1 MSDYTDFTYLDYHN
15 SDSGQRR
22 VDSDAIGRA
31 FSQAGASYYGDG
43 SEFIVG
49 YDANG
54 GAMID
59 SDAVRAAARRKAEEA
74 AESKRGEEAL
84 LRLLMQQRQAQANS
98 YLYRGRDVICYPLGG
113 KVYGTHLLHKSGSC
127 PYLFNSAKLGPF
139 MNEMDGMIRTFGSFD
154 QSVTT
159 PCPCCFRMRDME
171 DAEDT
176 AKMDAILDSLQS
188 GAWQKEYYTLDRPGS
203 PANAAQSAPTQKTVE
218 VRWSDVSG
226 KVSLPREHSLKILD
240 CSVTLE
246 PECIRCELGVVSPLP
261 IARDSVLLVSH
272 DLRVN
277 YADGGKELVV
287 YHKDDDIGRAKPL
300 PWREYEGEG
309 YGYILRIDHKRFD
322 NKKWDFP
329 CGYAPEKF
337 SVSFSTMD
345 KIFEDGGYSAHPR
358 TVFPM
363 KGGIPV
369 IVRAKSEP
377 VRADGPV
384 ENENIPAGSIRLLG
398 IKETLMDHGRLV
410 LVLNLQSRVRLATR
424 QGRANG
430 IELRGEVELFRKGLL
445 GKNSLVNWSGT
456 TRLDPD
462 FERGDSDTAFPF
474 RYEALLFEDD
484 WMRKTP
490 DEGYYQYRV
499 KLTGDC
505 IDPAGAECDGK
516 IYIHVE

>member
-74 AESKRGEEAL
+74 ASAERAEDAFMRMYVKQL
-84 LRLLMQQRQAQANS
+84 YQQNAHT
-98 YLYRGRDVICYPLGG
+98 YLYHGRDIIWYRLNGKILG
-113 KVYGTHLLHKSGSC
+113 HNLLHRDENC
-127 PYLFNSAKLGPF
+127 PYRYNSVKLGPF
-139 MNEMDGMIRTFGSFD
+139 LSYQEGMVRLHDCPEMEH
-154 QSVTT
+154 TT
-159 PCPCCFRMRDME
+159 LCPYCLRLRDKE
-171 DAEDT
+171 NAETT
-176 AKMDAILDSLQS
+176 AMMDAILASLQS
-188 GAWQKEYYTLDRPGS
+188 GAWQKEYYTLDH
-203 PANAAQSAPTQKTVE
+203 PAEQAAPVQKTVE
-218 VRWSDVSG
+218 VTWSGVSG

-261 IARDSVLLVSH
+261 FAPDSVIRIAH

-277 YADGGKELVV
+277 YADGGKELAV
-287 YHKDDDIGRAKPL
+287 YHKDNDIGRAKPL

-322 NKKWDFP
+322 DKKWDFP
-329 CGYAPEKF
+329 RSYAPEKF
-337 SVSFSTMD
+337 SVSFATLD
-345 KIFEDGGYSAHPR
+345 KIFEDGGYSARPR

-363 KGGIPV
+363 KGGAPV

-377 VRADGPV
+377 VRAEGPV
-384 ENENIPAGSIRLLG
+384 GNESIPAGSIRLLDV
-398 IKETLMDHGRLV
+398 KQALMDHGRMV
-410 LVLNLQSRVRLATR
+410 LVLNVRSKVRLATR

-445 GKNSLVNWSGT
+445 GKNSLVNWRGT

-499 KLTGDC
+499 KLSGGC